1 MVADAIRKAKATRL
15 FDIVAVSSDDLEI
28 LSIAASEGAIPMWR
42 TPEASSDTADD
53 DDVAKEVLRYF
64 PQELYACKLYPCV
77 PLLEPIDLIEAWRIM
92 RDTGRDIY
100 SVDKDGKDAGAFY
113 FFAISSLWKKGTIA
127 TDRHRWTKYTLEVC
141 QDINTPEDFEEA
153 KRKANVN

>member
-1 MVADAIRKAKATRL
+1 
-15 FDIVAVSSDDLEI
+15 
-28 LSIAASEGAIPMWR
+28 
-42 TPEASSDTADD
+42 
-53 DDVAKEVLRYF
+53 
-64 PQELYACKLYPCV
+64 
-77 PLLEPIDLIEAWRIM
+77 M

-113 FFAISSLWKKGTIA
+113 FFAISSLWKKGKIA
-127 TDRHRWTKYTLEVC
+127 TDQHRWTKYALDVC